1 MVGDVED
8 KCNSGRLI
16 IMLDAHGDDVEK
28 NQSEDCDLKG
38 SGH

>member
-1 MVGDVED
+1 MAGDVEE
-8 KCNSGRLI
+8 KCNSGRLA
-16 IMLDAHGDDVEK
+16 IMLDANCEDVEK